1 MRKSPVLFYLFFLI
15 SIISSAQME
24 KIAVNKTDQGF
35 KLEVNGKDFFI
46 KGMNWDYF
54 PIGTNYNYSLWK
66 QSDDLIAAALDR
78 EMSMLKNMGINAI
91 RQYTGVPP
99 KWVKYIYEKYGI
111 YTMLNHSFGRYGLN
125 VDGTWYP
132 NTDYGNPKVQALLLK
147 ETKEMTEEYKNTPGV
162 LMFLL
167 GNENNYGLFWRGA
180 ETENIPVV
188 DRKSTKDAK
197 FLYKSFN
204 DAALAMKSIDQ
215 SHPVAICNGDLLFL
229 DIINEECKDVEVLG
243 INIYRGISFGDV
255 FDRVKKEY
263 GKPVMFTEFG
273 SDAFNALSNEEDQQ
287 GQANYDLANWKEIF
301 ENAAGMGKAGN
312 CLGGFTFQFSDGW
325 WKTGQTTD
333 LNIHNSLASWSNG
346 GYLFDFAKGENNMN
360 EEWFGICAKG
370 PTNERGLYELFPR
383 AAYYALKEANKF
395 NPFQQGAS
403 PQSLDTYFNSIQMAD
418 MVLKARGDKAALES
432 LSKGKIALSTL
443 RAEFSTYSTGGTL
456 ITTPSQAATGST
468 TYPDKLGFDRME
480 SFFIGVEGNPAPNMK
495 ANVVFNIL
503 GNVATN
509 PIDQIFYENRGFPQT
524 VNTPNGPVLQT
535 DNNRVQVYS
544 ANYEWNAKAFD
555 LRGFYRTGH
564 YHWGYEGDFFGLYPE
579 ANYGP
584 NLDIYNGEIS
594 GFEIDG
600 KKGLSGFK
608 AAFGP
613 QLWWGANPAVLLK
626 YSRKVGKFDLA
637 AVFHEDIANAG
648 AALTSI
654 AVPLPKTRRATLYTK
669 TKIKDFGIELGG
681 IWGGQPLNGRPFQ
694 YVTGSLG
701 NYIVYDDYITW
712 KDNWGAKVKFTF
724 SKGPINWY
732 AQASSMGLVANGGG
746 DNTRTFTGWRLK
758 DNGSGNQ
765 NNVLTGLTYTIK
777 NFQIAPNFLWQK
789 PIVGPVPAAVQ
800 APGRLRNIIDDP
812 FAVRANRETIGSELL
827 ITYDPTPATW
837 MYEWNNDEVEDA
849 KFAFNVDFIYRYL
862 PTTQDAAIGFTDK
875 RALFS
880 FPASAPAQNLWEVN
894 TRIVSKLN
902 PSFGLIAN
910 LFAGNAQANG
920 SDARLIHR
928 YGGDVR
934 VIHKKMKYVFTG
946 KVNDWGPFDYYR
958 DFNLTFP
965 LQFVLDVSTTL
976 GKPNWFIL
984 PNTRIGIQ
992 GTWRSLDQY
1001 SPRYT
1006 PTNTFIPN
1014 TFPPQPVFSPVGFP
1028 NGSEWEIRTY
1038 IKLDIGK

>member
-1 MRKSPVLFYLFFLI
+1 
-15 SIISSAQME
+15 
-24 KIAVNKTDQGF
+24 
-35 KLEVNGKDFFI
+35 
-46 KGMNWDYF
+46 
-54 PIGTNYNYSLWK
+54 
-66 QSDDLIAAALDR
+66 
-78 EMSMLKNMGINAI
+78 
-91 RQYTGVPP
+91 
-99 KWVKYIYEKYGI
+99 
-111 YTMLNHSFGRYGLN
+111 
-125 VDGTWYP
+125 
-132 NTDYGNPKVQALLLK
+132 
-147 ETKEMTEEYKNTPGV
+147 
-162 LMFLL
+162 
-167 GNENNYGLFWRGA
+167 
-180 ETENIPVV
+180 
-188 DRKSTKDAK
+188 
-197 FLYKSFN
+197 
-204 DAALAMKSIDQ
+204 
-215 SHPVAICNGDLLFL
+215 
-229 DIINEECKDVEVLG
+229 
-243 INIYRGISFGDV
+243 
-255 FDRVKKEY
+255 
-263 GKPVMFTEFG
+263 MFTEFG

-395 NPFQQGAS
+395 NPFQQGAT
-403 PQSLDTYFNSIQMAD
+403 PQSLDTYFNTIQMAD

-432 LSKGKIALSTL
+432 QSKGKIALSTL

-524 VNTPNGPVLQT
+524 INTPNGPVLQT

-600 KKGLSGFK
+600 KKGLSGLK

-613 QLWWGANPAVLLK
+613 QLWWGANPAFLLK
-626 YSRKVGKFDLA
+626 YSRKIGKFDLA

-765 NNVLTGLTYTIK
+765 NNFLTGLTYTIK